1 LKLEIQRYGRNKET
15 QIDSAYIESAE
26 FRRKFDN
33 LTDND
38 DVNRLVYNKSKEILY
53 HRSGTEYED
62 LAFID
67 TKTGVVLENSN
78 FPENEKLLGKEE
90 KDVIRK
96 VKPTSAMRKMVQENP
111 YSVIAVHNH
120 PGSSLPSLT
129 DLNTALLKKYKFGII
144 LAHSGKIYKYTVF
157 DNFNEIVNKF
167 NLIDLEDAI
176 TFKNLPLIKELMV
189 KMSEA
194 GLILEVF

>member
-15 QIDSAYIESAE
+15 QIDGAYIESAE
-26 FRRKFDN
+26 YRRKFDN

-38 DVNRLVYNKSKEILY
+38 DLNRLIYSKAKEILY

-67 TKTGVVLENSN
+67 TKTGVVLENAN

-90 KDVIRK
+90 KEVIRK
-96 VKPTSAMRKMVQENP
+96 VKPTSAMRKMVSENP

-144 LAHSGKIYKYTVF
+144 LAHTGKIYKYTMY
-157 DNFNEIVNKF
+157 DYFNEVISDSNFRLLEKALRDNNQNK
-167 NLIDLEDAI
+167 
-176 TFKNLPLIKELMV
+176 IKTLLDELADSGV
-189 KMSEA
+189 
-194 GLILEVF
+194 LLEVF